1 MSEEQWKISLQDAAQ
16 KLAEI
21 DATFV
26 ELFRRGDF
34 SAELYAPE
42 NVDPTAT
49 SPTDEVY
56 LVASGSGTFLRGE
69 ERVSFVCGDFL
80 FVPAGVVHRFEQF
93 TKDFSTWV
101 LVFWTQGR
109 IRQHIIRS
117 AAGQRQDNLSALRAV
132 LRQGPRIRSRHVARC
147 WHVYHSSPI
156 TFPRPVWVMF
166 QMVRSSRAED
176 GCEEYVYAED
186 LFEPG
191 LIHVKELW
199 RNQSALGPSL
209 CFCPSR

>member
-21 DATFV
+21 DATFI

-42 NVDPTAT
+42 NIDPQQ
-49 SPTDEVY
+49 PHQQDEVY

-69 ERVSFVCGDFL
+69 ERVSFVRGDFL

-101 LVFWTQGR
+101 LFF
-109 IRQHIIRS
+109 
-117 AAGQRQDNLSALRAV
+117 
-132 LRQGPRIRSRHVARC
+132 GPRGGSG
-147 WHVYHSSPI
+147 STS
-156 TFPRPVWVMF
+156 
-166 QMVRSSRAED
+166 
-176 GCEEYVYAED
+176 
-186 LFEPG
+186 
-191 LIHVKELW
+191 
-199 RNQSALGPSL
+199 
-209 CFCPSR
+209 